1 MTLKNNFIDFKS
13 LARSI
18 SLIEYKAA
26 GFEGLLLNLKPSSA
40 KIIGITGA
48 PGSGKSS
55 LTDALIGEMIAKE
68 KKVAVICVDPSSPF
82 NQGALL
88 GDRIR
93 MSDWY
98 NHPDVFIRSLASKG
112 SLGGLHPKIFEISDL
127 MKSAGFDFI
136 IIETVGVGQSE
147 VDIAALAD
155 ITVVMLVPE
164 GGDSIQTMKAGL
176 MEVADIF
183 VVNKYDR
190 PGAQNFYN
198 TLLQI
203 LSPVFNKKEI
213 KIPVLKTTVTEKKG
227 IKELYEI
234 IEKWKFDNLSEQRI
248 NLFTEKVWTL
258 IQKEKMKNFD
268 KEKIRERI
276 ANEISKPGFNAYSFA
291 KNYKKN

>member
-1 MTLKNNFIDFKS
+1 MILKNNYIDFKS
-13 LARSI
+13 LARAI
-18 SLIEYKAA
+18 SLIENEAP
-26 GFEGLLLNLKPSSA
+26 GFEGLLLNLKPSPA

-82 NQGALL
+82 NKGALL

-112 SLGGLHPKIFEISDL
+112 SLGGLHPKIFEISDV
-127 MKSAGFDFI
+127 MKSAGFDFV

-183 VVNKYDR
+183 VVNKNDR
-190 PGAQNFYN
+190 PGAQTFYN

-203 LSPVFNKKEI
+203 LSPAFNKKENQ
-213 KIPVLKTTVTEKKG
+213 IPVLKTTATEKKG
-227 IKELYEI
+227 ISELYEK
-234 IEKWKFDNLSEQRI
+234 IEEWKFDKFSEQRI
-248 NLFTEKVWTL
+248 NLLTEKVWSL
-258 IQKEKMKNFD
+258 IQNEKMKTFD

-276 ANEISKPGFNAYSFA
+276 ANEISKPDFNAYAFA
-291 KNYKKN
+291 KNYKRD